1 MVGEILPLK
10 CNRDGVW
17 RTETGQLGTGTLIK
31 NILVL
36 KGQTNNVVRPNVPA
50 ME

>member
-1 MVGEILPLK
+1 MVGEILLIK
-10 CNRDGVW
+10 CSRGCVANGDRTARD
-17 RTETGQLGTGTLIK
+17 RNTNK

-50 ME
+50 VE